1 MVSLTVQTWRFDVH
15 RAFLGALQGQEWKKS
30 AMDPGSA
37 MPVGPEAD
45 RKGSEKGT
53 SNSSRLLK
61 EKFN

>member
-1 MVSLTVQTWRFDVH
+1 
-15 RAFLGALQGQEWKKS
+15 
-30 AMDPGSA
+30 MDPGSA